1 MQTHNATQYFNTQS
15 ESQQGFTLIELMV
28 VVVIIGVMAA
38 LSTMSVG
45 GNDMRRLQSE
55 ANRLQQFIT
64 LTQDEAIFRQ
74 KNFGLYLSSS
84 NEYSL
89 LTFDPQTHLWVISEE
104 ETFQAYPLP
113 GGIDIDI
120 LVDGEIQQLPVPKS
134 VQENWEDDEDFD
146 IEERLLPQILMLAS
160 GEVSPFEI
168 ELTLNNDSLLSVL
181 IFTDGFSAVTIETH
195 NDGR

>member
-1 MQTHNATQYFNTQS
+1 MQAGNAVQKFNIRS

-89 LTFDPQTHLWVISEE
+89 LTFDPQVHLWVISEE
-104 ETFQAYPLP
+104 EAFQA
-113 GGIDIDI
+113 
-120 LVDGEIQQLPVPKS
+120 
-134 VQENWEDDEDFD
+134 
-146 IEERLLPQILMLAS
+146 
-160 GEVSPFEI
+160 
-168 ELTLNNDSLLSVL
+168 
-181 IFTDGFSAVTIETH
+181 
-195 NDGR
+195 

>member
-1 MQTHNATQYFNTQS
+1 MQARNAVQKFNIRS

-89 LTFDPQTHLWVISEE
+89 LTFDPQVHLWVISEE
-104 ETFQAYPLP
+104 EAFQAYPLP
-113 GGIDIDI
+113 DGIDIDI
-120 LVDGEIQQLPVPKS
+120 LVDGEIQQLPIPES
-134 VQENWEDDEDFD
+134 VQEGWEDDKDFD

-168 ELTLNNDSLLSVL
+168 ELTLSNDSLLSVL
-181 IFTDGFSAVTIETH
+181 ISTDGFSAVTIETH